1 MPRNGTLNGISAY
14 FSTTVA
20 LSVIGNIT
28 IRARVYASAT
38 PNNVFNQIASV
49 ELRPSLNGIISVGH
63 ISSVTA
69 TLPNI
74 HVTAGTR
81 LLLVFSAES
90 EDGLDLATLVVGY
103 ASAGLSIV

>member
-1 MPRNGTLNGISAY
+1 MPRNGILNGISAY

-20 LSVIGNIT
+20 LSIIGNIT
-28 IRARVYASAT
+28 IRARVYASVT
-38 PNNVFNQIASV
+38 PNNIFNQIASV
-49 ELRPSLNGIISVGH
+49 QLKPSLNGIISNGH
-63 ISSVTA
+63 ISSATA

-74 HVTAGTR
+74 PVTAGTR

-90 EDGLDLATLVVGY
+90 DGLDLATLVVGY